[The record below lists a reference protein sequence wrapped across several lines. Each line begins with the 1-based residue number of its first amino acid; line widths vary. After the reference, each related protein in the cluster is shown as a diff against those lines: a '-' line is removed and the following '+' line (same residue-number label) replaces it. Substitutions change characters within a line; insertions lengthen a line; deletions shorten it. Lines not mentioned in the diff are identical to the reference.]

1 MPNVV
6 HKHMIMRAEVN
17 EPLITPTETKKW
29 LRDLVKKIDMKILGG
44 PYSSY
49 VTKEGIVV

>member
-29 LRDLVKKIDMKILGG
+29 QRDLVKRIYMKNLGG
-44 PYSSY
+44 PYLELVMS
-49 VTKEGIVV
+49 I